1 MMSIDTN
8 KEPAFFDSPS
18 ERREY
23 RQKALALVAVNRLK
37 EAEEERNYLVR
48 YVKDPE
54 DPTLWRRVRV
64 RKLTPAEKRKLA
76 QNPKPKL
83 L

>member
-1 MMSIDTN
+1 MTDDKAPTYLDN
-8 KEPAFFDSPS
+8 DA

-23 RQKALALVAVNRLK
+23 RDKALAAVAYNRIR

-48 YVKDPE
+48 YIRDPE
-54 DPTLWRRVRV
+54 DPTLWRRTRI
-64 RKLTPAEKRKLA
+64 RELTQAEKRKLNK
-76 QNPKPKL
+76 QPKRKL

>member
-1 MMSIDTN
+1 MNDAH
-8 KEPAFFDSPS
+8 KEPAYYDSPS
-18 ERREY
+18 ERRES
-23 RQKALALVAVNRLK
+23 RQKALALIAVNRLK

-54 DPTLWRRVRV
+54 DHTLWRRTRI
-64 RKLTPAEKRKLA
+64 RKLTPAEKKRNA

>member
-1 MMSIDTN
+1 MTEDKDPTYLDN
-8 KEPAFFDSPS
+8 DA

-23 RQKALALVAVNRLK
+23 RDKALTAVAYNRIR

-48 YVKDPE
+48 YIRDPE
-54 DPTLWRRVRV
+54 DPTLWRRTRI
-64 RKLTPAEKRKLA
+64 RELTPAEKRKLKK
-76 QNPKPKL
+76 QPKRKL

>member
-1 MMSIDTN
+1 MTTES
-8 KEPAFFDSPS
+8 KFVDSPGEQRKLR
-18 ERREY
+18 ER
-23 RQKALALVAVNRLK
+23 ALAQVAINRLK
-37 EAEEERNYLVR
+37 EAEEERNFEVR
-48 YVKDPE
+48 YVRDPE

-64 RKLTPAEKRKLA
+64 RKLTASEKLKLA